1 MFLELFAS
9 GPLSFQTPFVPQR
22 DVSFD
27 HGARAR
33 MSRSVF
39 HQSGPI
45 GLGAT
50 GKDKAMHGICNSV
63 GLRDVI
69 SIAISQGEGVAVAG
83 IARADKRSS
92 RIRCLHGRVHG
103 MKYKF
108 DFAFTEIDVWKNS
121 TVVPLARVRP
131 LLLAFFV
138 SNVMPLSGSQWG
150 WNRDA

>member
-1 MFLELFAS
+1 
-9 GPLSFQTPFVPQR
+9 
-22 DVSFD
+22 
-27 HGARAR
+27 
-33 MSRSVF
+33 
-39 HQSGPI
+39 
-45 GLGAT
+45 
-50 GKDKAMHGICNSV
+50 
-63 GLRDVI
+63 
-69 SIAISQGEGVAVAG
+69 
-83 IARADKRSS
+83 
-92 RIRCLHGRVHG
+92 